1 MTFKITISRP
11 PMEIEFK
18 TGSVSEAVSILQQEN
33 TELNRAFQ
41 EGTALLDRAIEAAAA
56 AETQEAPA
64 TATELATAAAEPK
77 KERKKRGADP
87 AAAVAPA
94 PLPVPSSPAS
104 PPAPPTATQTPTAV
118 TTLAPP
124 NLAEGAN
131 GIPAY
136 LDRNLQGG
144 TAGAAPPPPPLLP
157 AAPPVAPAP
166 PVSGPVGQKI
176 IAELEKR
183 AAGSPDSGK
192 SLADWLALPTV
203 GLTVPGATFV
213 EAIDC
218 LRMIGDAK
226 LGGVATALGV

>member
-41 EGTALLDRAIEAAAA
+41 EGTALLDRAIDAAA
-56 AETQEAPA
+56 AETTEAA
-64 TATELATAAAEPK
+64 QGETATTTAAEPK

-94 PLPVPSSPAS
+94 PLPVPASPS
-104 PPAPPTATQTPTAV
+104 PPAPPTPAS
-118 TTLAPP
+118 LAIP
-124 NLAEGAN
+124 ADG
-131 GIPAY
+131 GIPAF
-136 LDRNLQGG
+136 LDRTGQ
-144 TAGAAPPPPPLLP
+144 AAAAPPPPPLLP

-183 AAGSPDSGK
+183 ASGSADNGK